1 MTEALNKVDRLTERF
16 ICPRCGSRLNS
27 EDDTLVCTAH
37 GHTFPVVGGMPRF
50 VGALDSGPAQIQ
62 EAFDFEHRRFTD
74 SEFTVFGPQLVDQF
88 LGRVDLPASF
98 FEGKRC
104 VDIGCGSGRWSYAL
118 AELGADVTSV
128 DLTPGGIE
136 ALHGEIGDRPNIAIA
151 QANIFELPF
160 EAKSFDFVM
169 SWGVLHHTPSTKQ
182 AFDKIVPLVRPDG
195 TLFVM
200 VYEVNQG
207 WSERATDAVRWLLQR
222 VSPERRYRLCRYL
235 VIDNL
240 RLHRFLSRFLIVGY
254 YDPKGS
260 TVTRETLQFGLYD
273 AYSPRYNWLHSR
285 DEVAGWFRDAGFTDV
300 TVIGSPLGAVE
311 VRGVRK
317 REPA

>member
-1 MTEALNKVDRLTERF
+1 MTEALNNLDQVTETF
-16 ICPRCGSRLNS
+16 TCPRCGSRLEWS
-27 EDDTLVCTAH
+27 EDSLVCSEH

-50 VGALDSGPAQIQ
+50 VGDLASGPAQVQ
-62 EAFDFEHRRFTD
+62 EAFDYEHRRFED
-74 SEFTVFGPQLVDQF
+74 SEYTVFGPQLVDQF
-88 LGRVDLPASF
+88 LQRVDLPASF
-98 FEGKRC
+98 FAGKRC

-128 DLTPGGIE
+128 DLTSGGIE
-136 ALHGEIGDRPNIAIA
+136 ALYAEIGERPNVTIA
-151 QANIFELPF
+151 QADIFELPF
-160 EAKSFDFVM
+160 AAESFDFVM

-182 AFDKIVPLVRPDG
+182 AFDRIVPLVRPGG

-207 WSERATDAVRWLLQR
+207 WGERGTNTVRWLLR
-222 VSPERRYRLCRYL
+222 HVSPERRYRLCRYL
-235 VIDNL
+235 VIENP
-240 RLHRFLSRFLIVGY
+240 RLHRHLLKVLMVAR
-254 YDPKGS
+254 YDREAPL
-260 TVTRETLQFGLYD
+260 VTKETLQFGLYD

-285 DEVAGWFRDAGFTDV
+285 EEVAGWFRDSGFEDV

-317 REPA
+317 RERT